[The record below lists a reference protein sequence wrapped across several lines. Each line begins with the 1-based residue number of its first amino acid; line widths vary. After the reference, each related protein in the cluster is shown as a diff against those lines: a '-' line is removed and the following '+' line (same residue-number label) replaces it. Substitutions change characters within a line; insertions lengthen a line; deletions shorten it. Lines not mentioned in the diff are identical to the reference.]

1 MLKAIGYS
9 EKIEFY
15 ERFSSYAL
23 VHGAKV
29 PSFEEFFGLPY
40 EEKNTYAFDPKA
52 ADAME
57 KRALQLLEERKKAA
71 LLRHGG

>member
-1 MLKAIGYS
+1 
-9 EKIEFY
+9 
-15 ERFSSYAL
+15 
-23 VHGAKV
+23 V